1 MILTAAWV
9 DPIFGPP
16 LRNAFVQMD
25 GPQIVRI
32 GLQAELP
39 PDFFQHEQV
48 EALGNVLLLPG
59 LINPHVH
66 LELSCY
72 RGAIPPQPL
81 WSWLVE
87 LVRRRREPGAAE
99 REAAGMRAGA
109 WESLRAGVTCVGDI
123 SRTGESWRGLRD
135 MPIRKV
141 CFVELLSLA
150 AEPPRNLCELRSAL
164 RAIRENPLLTAGV
177 SAHAPYTVHADDVR
191 AAVRCA
197 AEEKRPWC
205 VHWLET
211 ADERAWIEGAAEAIP
226 LPMRRFQ
233 ESAGLKSPHVTP
245 TKYLEA
251 AVTGAPAGAL
261 AHGNF
266 LSEEDL
272 PLLVRRR
279 DVVVYCPRTHAYFG
293 HPPHPLPKLLAAGVR
308 VALGTDSLASNE
320 TLSVLDEARFV
331 WQRFRGLCTA
341 RALLR
346 MITIEAA
353 AALGMESRIGSLE
366 PGKLADLAAFPLG
379 EESLDEEPH
388 AHLIAHAPKPA
399 AVWIHG
405 SKLLPEGDAGRSK
418 DGHGSGARN
427 PGSLGR

>member
-9 DPIFGPP
+9 DPICGPP
-16 LRNAFVQMD
+16 LRNAFVRID
-25 GPQIVRI
+25 GPRIVRI
-32 GLQAELP
+32 GLQSELSQEL
-39 PDFFQHEQV
+39 FRHEPV

-72 RGAIPPQPL
+72 RGAIAPQPL

-87 LVRRRREPGAAE
+87 LVRLRHEPGAAE
-99 REAAGMRAGA
+99 REAAGLRAGA
-109 WESLRAGVTCVGDI
+109 WKSLRAGVTCVGDI
-123 SRTGESWRGLRD
+123 SRTGGSWRGLCD
-135 MPIRKV
+135 LPIRKV

-150 AEPPRNLCELRSAL
+150 AEPPRNLRELRSAL
-164 RAIRENPLLTAGV
+164 RAIEENPLLTAGV
-177 SAHAPYTVHADDVR
+177 SPHAPYTMHADDLS
-191 AAVRCA
+191 AAVQFA

-211 ADERAWIEGAAEAIP
+211 SEERAWIEGAAEAIP
-226 LPMRRFQ
+226 WPMRRFQ
-233 ESAGLKSPHVTP
+233 ESAGLKSPHMSP
-245 TKYLEA
+245 AKYLEA

-346 MITIEAA
+346 MITLEAA
-353 AALGMESRIGSLE
+353 AALGMESRIGSLV
-366 PGKLADLAAFPLG
+366 PDKLADLAAFPLG
-379 EESLDEEPH
+379 DGSLDEEPH

-405 SKLLPEGDAGRSK
+405 SRIQPEGDAGRSEC
-418 DGHGSGARN
+418 GHGRDARN
-427 PGSLGR
+427 PDKVGG